1 MNVFDRTKS
10 AAEQRG
16 LTISQV
22 EKQAQLKD
30 RAIYAWKRSK
40 PSGEAIAAVADVL
53 HVSTDYL
60 LGRTTKSAPVESK
73 ENKTVDMDE
82 MLEDDELLMSFQGK
96 EISKEYRDA
105 ILAILRTMPNL
116 DENGKE
122 V

>member
-1 MNVFDRTKS
+1 MTLFERTKET
-10 AAEQRG
+10 AKKQG
-16 LTISQV
+16 LTLSSL
-22 EKQAQLKD
+22 ERKAGLSEN
-30 RAIYAWKRSK
+30 ALYSWKKSSPK
-40 PSGEAIAAVADVL
+40 TDNLQKVADVL

-60 LGRTTKSAPVESK
+60 LGRITERNTIK
-73 ENKTVDMDE
+73 ENKSVDMDE

-105 ILAILRTMPNL
+105 ILAVLRTMPNL

>member
-22 EKQAQLKD
+22 ETQAQLKD

-53 HVSTDYL
+53 HVSTDFL
-60 LGRTTKSAPVESK
+60 LGRTDDPSHYMSETERMTANIDLKQAM
-73 ENKTVDMDE
+73 ENGAVLSWGGVDIDE
-82 MLEDDELLMSFQGK
+82 ADSELLKRIFEGK
-96 EISKEYRDA
+96 
-105 ILAILRTMPNL
+105 
-116 DENGKE
+116 
-122 V
+122 